1 MAIVLTQRFTSPRHI
16 SRHRSVSSY
25 SGLNRTS
32 ERHLWRRSA
41 GAETTRY
48 CMSPK
53 SHDLP
58 QNDGTAMNFVVGQR
72 VQAQYR
78 AGSTWRSAI
87 VSSVQPSSLAL
98 QFDGWKDVNYI
109 PIERVRHVRDEDN
122 TSKPTL
128 QAFVSRGSAVLSN
141 SPKSS
146 RNKKKPTSK
155 PTTSK
160 PTRKLTTSRPTRKP
174 ITSKPTTVNSKAIKQ
189 LQALKQTAVINED
202 FLAAANLKMQI
213 EKVTILEREKIAAVN
228 KEDFLLAIDIK
239 KQIDEL
245 VKPIHEQPT
254 QCK

>member
-1 MAIVLTQRFTSPRHI
+1 M
-16 SRHRSVSSY
+16 
-25 SGLNRTS
+25 
-32 ERHLWRRSA
+32 
-41 GAETTRY
+41 
-48 CMSPK
+48 
-53 SHDLP
+53 
-58 QNDGTAMNFVVGQR
+58 GTAVNFVVGQR
-72 VQAQYR
+72 VQAQYH

-109 PIERVRHVRDEDN
+109 PIERVRHVRDEDK

-146 RNKKKPTSK
+146 RNKKKTI
-155 PTTSK
+155 SK
-160 PTRKLTTSRPTRKP
+160 PTRKPTTSRPTRKP
-174 ITSKPTTVNSKAIKQ
+174 ITSKPATVNSKAIKQ
-189 LQALKQTAVINED
+189 LQVLKQTAVINED
-202 FLAAANLKMQI
+202 FLAAANLKKQI

-228 KEDFLLAIDIK
+228 KEDFLLAMDIK

>member
-1 MAIVLTQRFTSPRHI
+1 MSPRHI
-16 SRHRSVSSY
+16 SRHRSVSY

-122 TSKPTL
+122 ASKPTL

-146 RNKKKPTSK
+146 RNKK
-155 PTTSK
+155 K

-213 EKVTILEREKIAAVN
+213 EKVTILERGKIAAVN

-239 KQIDEL
+239 KQ
-245 VKPIHEQPT
+245 
-254 QCK
+254 

>member
-1 MAIVLTQRFTSPRHI
+1 MSPRHI
-16 SRHRSVSSY
+16 SRHRSVSY

-146 RNKKKPTSK
+146 RNKKKPT
-155 PTTSK
+155 
-160 PTRKLTTSRPTRKP
+160 RKLTTSRPTRKP

-239 KQIDEL
+239 KQID
-245 VKPIHEQPT
+245 
-254 QCK
+254 

>member
-1 MAIVLTQRFTSPRHI
+1 MGNSKTMAIVLTQRFTNPRHI

-58 QNDGTAMNFVVGQR
+58 QNDGTAMNFVVCQR

-155 PTTSK
+155 P
-160 PTRKLTTSRPTRKP
+160 TTSRPTRKP

>member
-16 SRHRSVSSY
+16 SRHRSVSY

>member
-1 MAIVLTQRFTSPRHI
+1 M
-16 SRHRSVSSY
+16 
-25 SGLNRTS
+25 G
-32 ERHLWRRSA
+32 
-41 GAETTRY
+41 
-48 CMSPK
+48 
-53 SHDLP
+53 
-58 QNDGTAMNFVVGQR
+58 
-72 VQAQYR
+72 
-78 AGSTWRSAI
+78 TWRSAI

-122 TSKPTL
+122 ASKPTL

-160 PTRKLTTSRPTRKP
+160 LTRKPTTNRLTRKP

-213 EKVTILEREKIAAVN
+213 EKVTILEREKSLRLTKRIFCLRSILKSKLTN
-228 KEDFLLAIDIK
+228 
-239 KQIDEL
+239 
-245 VKPIHEQPT
+245 
-254 QCK
+254 